1 MQFYKQTIVVALI
14 SLLASRG
21 VDGEGYMRPAARP
34 APVAESISAGASS
47 VYNSAPLDGDEDGE
61 APASELGTGGSAP
74 SSAGSI
80 EDGDEPVEVVD
91 DVESAGDAS
100 GDAIASEAAPDG
112 PSVGGADVEAPRA
125 AAPKPGKARK
135 CKSKRGKGPSVG
147 SGLVT
152 SSAATSEP
160 EIISD
165 PEPGD
170 GGSAA
175 EPKAVLSASDSGSD
189 ASEEADSDGD
199 LSGQSP
205 LSPEASD
212 DGPAEVNSEGSLS
225 NQGFSPQE
233 ASESGPEEVSSS
245 GSPSNQGPS
254 PAEASNSGSEEV
266 SSSDSLS
273 YKRPTSAEESSR
285 AGEQDSTENVEPEME
300 GNTEELAYQRPQS
313 DAGGSTQATPEA
325 AGVGYKRPKSIASHN
340 TAYETD

>member
-34 APVAESISAGASS
+34 APVAESISAGAGS
-47 VYNSAPLDGDEDGE
+47 VYNSAPLDGDEDGG

-80 EDGDEPVEVVD
+80 EDGDELVEVVD
-91 DVESAGDAS
+91 DVKSAADAPGDAV
-100 GDAIASEAAPDG
+100 ASEAAPDG

-135 CKSKRGKGPSVG
+135 CKRKRSKGPSVG

-189 ASEEADSDGD
+189 ASEEADSDGG

-212 DGPAEVNSEGSLS
+212 DDPVKANSEDSLS
-225 NQGFSPQE
+225 NQGSSPQE
-233 ASESGPEEVSSS
+233 ASESGDLS
-245 GSPSNQGPS
+245 GQGPS
-254 PAEASNSGSEEV
+254 PAEASDSGSEEA

-273 YKRPTSAEESSR
+273 YKRPTSAEESSG
-285 AGEQDSTENVEPEME
+285 AGEQGGIENVEPEME
-300 GNTEELAYQRPQS
+300 GNIEELAYQRPQS

-325 AGVGYKRPKSIASHN
+325 AGVGYKRPESIASHN